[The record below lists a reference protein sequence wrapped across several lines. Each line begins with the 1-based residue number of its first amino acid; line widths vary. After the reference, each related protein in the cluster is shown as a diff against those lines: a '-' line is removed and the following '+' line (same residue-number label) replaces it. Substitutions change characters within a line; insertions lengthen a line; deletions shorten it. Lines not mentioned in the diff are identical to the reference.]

1 MTQVK
6 LDQFDNA
13 GYRPGSTALRS
24 LWYVAMPIFLSGT
37 IPWPYGVK
45 RATLRLFG
53 AHVGRGVVIKP
64 HVRIKY
70 PWKLSVGNHSWIGE
84 SVWIDN
90 LDQVTIGHHCCIS
103 QGALLLCGNHDYT
116 SSTFDL
122 ITRTI
127 VMEDGSW
134 VGAKSILGP
143 GSVLGKEAVLAVGSV
158 GLGHLQPHHIHQGNP
173 AKPIRPRDITP

>member
-1 MTQVK
+1 MTRVK
-6 LDQFDNA
+6 LDQFDNS
-13 GYRPGSTALRS
+13 GYRPGSTAQLA
-24 LWYVAMPIFLSGT
+24 LWYVTMPVMLSGV
-37 IPWPYGVK
+37 IPWPYAVK

-53 AHVGRGVVIKP
+53 AHIGRGVVIKP
-64 HVRIKY
+64 RVRIKY
-70 PWKLSVGNHSWIGE
+70 PWKLSVGDHSWIGE

-134 VGAKSILGP
+134 AGANSILGP
-143 GSVLGKEAVLAVGSV
+143 GAVLGEEAVLAIGSV